1 MPKLGVVAGT
11 RSGTTCP
18 PTIAETPSV
27 LAFTGGTTAKQI
39 IITSNGTHAYV
50 TSDLAGKLLSYD
62 VVGNATGAVNLVGT
76 APVTT
81 TGGVTLD
88 SASVY
93 VGVNDGGTGSV
104 HKIDVASRPDKT
116 HTSVT
121 FVPDL
126 ITFIAHSDS

>member
-11 RSGTTCP
+11 RSGTSCPTTISETTC
-18 PTIAETPSV
+18 V
-27 LAFTGGTTAKQI
+27 VAFTGGTTAKQI

-104 HKIDVASRPDKT
+104 HKIDVASGNDT
-116 HTSVT
+116 TQISVS

-126 ITFIAHSDS
+126 VAVRAH

>member
-50 TSDLAGKLLSYD
+50 TRDLAGKLLSYD

-88 SASVY
+88 SASGY
-93 VGVNDGGTGSV
+93 VGVKDGGTGSV
-104 HKIDVASRPDKT
+104 HQIDVASGTDT
-116 HTSVT
+116 TAMSVS

-126 ITFIAHSDS
+126 VAVRAH